1 MILAMDGS
9 VDVKSPHRGRL
20 LSVEVLSWTDE
31 HGRSITRE
39 VVRHPGAV
47 VVVPQLGLDRV
58 VLLKNY
64 RIAID
69 EHLWELPAGTLEPNE
84 SPLDAAVRELE
95 EETGYRPGRIEPMG
109 EFFTSPGFCDELIH
123 LFATQELTFVGQ
135 RLEPHE
141 QIEAH
146 DFGWSEVLAM
156 IDDGRIKDA
165 KTIAGLWMFDRRRH
179 EVTS

>member
-1 MILAMDGS
+1 MILAMDAS
-9 VDVKSPHRGRL
+9 VHVKSPHQGRL
-20 LSVEVLSWTDE
+20 IRVEVLSWTDE
-31 HGRSITRE
+31 QGRSIARE

-47 VVVPQLGLDRV
+47 VIVPQLGPDRV
-58 VLLKNY
+58 VLVKNY

-84 SPLDAAVRELE
+84 SPLDAATRELE

-109 EFFTSPGFCDELIH
+109 EFYTSPGFCDELIH
-123 LFATQELTFVGQ
+123 MFVAHDLTFVGQ

-146 DFGWSEVLAM
+146 DFAWSDALAM
-156 IDDGRIKDA
+156 IDDGQIKDG
-165 KTIAGLWMFDRRRH
+165 KTIAGLLMQSRRL
-179 EVTS
+179 EDATA

>member
-20 LSVEVLSWTDE
+20 LRVEVISWTDE
-31 HGRSITRE
+31 HGRRITRE

-47 VVVPQLGLDRV
+47 VIVPQLGLDDV
-58 VLLKNY
+58 VLVKNY
-64 RIAID
+64 RIAVD
-69 EHLWELPAGTLEPNE
+69 EHVWELPAGTLEPNE

-123 LFATQELTFVGQ
+123 LFAAQELTFVGQ
-135 RLEPHE
+135 RLDGHE
-141 QIEAH
+141 QIEAL

-156 IDDGRIKDA
+156 IDDGRIKDG
-165 KTIAGLWMFDRRRH
+165 KTIAGLLMFDRHRH
-179 EVTS
+179 EVTP